1 LASQGFDVI
10 FRYIKKIRVMSNV
23 KENFDKLSAKLFRID
38 FQKSVKELEEKYGVK
53 VNLGNIRFNDY
64 ELRSKLTATKTS
76 DVKRYEIIDFRVGDV
91 VFIDHKKV
99 DPITTFEILKINRKN
114 VKVRNRDNSSVYN
127 VSPSFLRKN

>member
-1 LASQGFDVI
+1 
-10 FRYIKKIRVMSNV
+10 MSNV
-23 KENFDKLSAKLFRID
+23 KENFDKLSVKLFRID

-76 DVKRYEIIDFRVGDV
+76 DVKRYEISDYRVGDV

>member
-23 KENFDKLSAKLFRID
+23 KENFDKLSVKLFRID

-76 DVKRYEIIDFRVGDV
+76 DVKRFEISDYRVGDV